1 MTLCFLASFPKAPL
15 AWNGTLI
22 AAWPMLKFF
31 FRVGES
37 RFNSTSGTCLSRL
50 GFVMAKERLRRFTV
64 RLKMCAERLLR
75 IERHTAE
82 CCAVLLRFA
91 TTCDKGRF
99 ETKCCRPRIVGMQ
112 SRALRSRPRVSV
124 TLLLHRGNAS

>member
-1 MTLCFLASFPKAPL
+1 MTLYFLARSRNAAL
-15 AWNGTLI
+15 ARNGTLI
-22 AAWPMLKFF
+22 ASWPMRKFF
-31 FRVGES
+31 CRVFES
-37 RFNSTSGTCLSRL
+37 RFNSTSETGLSRL
-50 GFVMAKERLRRFTV
+50 RVVMAKGRLRRFTV